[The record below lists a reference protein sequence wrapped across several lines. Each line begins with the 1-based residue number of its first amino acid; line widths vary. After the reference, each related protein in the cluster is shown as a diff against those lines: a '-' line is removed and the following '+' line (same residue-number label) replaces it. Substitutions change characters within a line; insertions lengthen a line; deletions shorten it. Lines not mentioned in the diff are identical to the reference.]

1 MIDVKAT
8 PEDPRGYYFLL
19 GLEKNATSVEVRKA
33 YKKAAVVKRDT
44 HSFEKRLVWLIH
56 TPQKKKLHHPDKNIE
71 DKEGAT
77 VRFKVEK
84 STTINSQKKGS

>member
-1 MIDVKAT
+1 MTKLLFSFTISAEFLLLRVIFILAGSVEVRKFEKKRGKQREMIDVKAT

-44 HSFEKRLVWLIH
+44 HSF
-56 TPQKKKLHHPDKNIE
+56 
-71 DKEGAT
+71 
-77 VRFKVEK
+77 
-84 STTINSQKKGS
+84 